1 MAIASMLLPMN
12 ERQNSLLIMRFWKEN
27 VKCVFVNCRQKISAG
42 KSKQTSTFLD
52 TRKSNKSSF
61 EHLLTYLSLSINGL
75 LEMWLQLLT
84 FYFKILKY
92 FLRQQ
97 PCFQVTL
104 RRLIAG
110 LHCCAS
116 RASIVQSRGW
126 LPKVDQAPGYSKH
139 GTIHLEIQLL
149 MTTKEQ
155 NKNLELTANRK
166 ENKQTNVPAMKA
178 VVRNILCTVIWV
190 IGDRLKWV

>member
-1 MAIASMLLPMN
+1 MKTSNVCSSTVGKKFQLVRVNKQAL
-12 ERQNSLLIMRFWKEN
+12 FWKLE
-27 VKCVFVNCRQKISAG
+27 
-42 KSKQTSTFLD
+42 TPTL
-52 TRKSNKSSF
+52 KSSF

-75 LEMWLQLLT
+75 LEIRLQLLT

-110 LHCCAS
+110 LRCCAS
-116 RASIVQSRGW
+116 HASIVQSRGW
-126 LPKVDQAPGYSKH
+126 LPKVDQAPGYAKH
-139 GTIHLEIQLL
+139 GTIHQEIQLL

-155 NKNLELTANRK
+155 NKNSKLTANKRK
-166 ENKQTNVPAMKA
+166 RNKQTNVPAMKA
-178 VVRNILCTVIWV
+178 VVRNILCTVI
-190 IGDRLKWV
+190 